1 MKLQIFPRRRK
12 PYQLHSFNDDALLY
26 KYKVCLLKTLP
37 ALWRDSKLNILGA
50 DSGSKHSQSHWM
62 KFPFWLVESH
72 PAASVHTL
80 MRAVCGGYRPIRI
93 CRSLP
98 RHTSHARPS
107 PRRIAAHKHARGHYL
122 IVPPRRDNVDNIFS
136 WLHQSLMR
144 HQGGE

>member
-1 MKLQIFPRRRK
+1 
-12 PYQLHSFNDDALLY
+12 
-26 KYKVCLLKTLP
+26 
-37 ALWRDSKLNILGA
+37 
-50 DSGSKHSQSHWM
+50 
-62 KFPFWLVESH
+62 
-72 PAASVHTL
+72 

-144 HQGGE
+144 GIKVVGSTDLLVPIGMASRPQSFQLLFLLLHELLLGVNSKQPLSGLLPAAVSFVTGYQ

>member
-1 MKLQIFPRRRK
+1 MKR
-12 PYQLHSFNDDALLY
+12 
-26 KYKVCLLKTLP
+26 LK
-37 ALWRDSKLNILGA
+37 ILGA
-50 DSGSKHSQSHWM
+50 VSGGKHSQSHWM
-62 KFPFWLVESH
+62 KFPFRLVESH

-93 CRSLP
+93 WWSLP

-144 HQGGE
+144 HQGSRQQVTWPQSEWHLGHKASNCCFCCCCCMSCCSV